1 VLGLQAHIQLGTY
14 CCLVH
19 LQEVCLQL
27 QQFAANS
34 TLPACHQYACT
45 LASIRG
51 LVFYST
57 PHQALPRL
65 ALPEY
70 EYVLPDMASVCQK
83 FRALCS
89 KHGWRTL
96 GVGAE
101 VQVRGCL
108 QASVLRHMHRAN
120 SLLAQALVCRG
131 I

>member
-1 VLGLQAHIQLGTY
+1 MFQCWNHNRVYNQAIAAVLW
-14 CCLVH
+14 C

-27 QQFAANS
+27 QQFAPNP
-34 TLPACHQYACT
+34 TLPACHRQQYACT

-51 LVFYST
+51 LIFYST

-89 KHGWRTL
+89 QHGWRTL
-96 GVGAE
+96 GVGAA
-101 VQVRGCL
+101 VQVRG
-108 QASVLRHMHRAN
+108 H
-120 SLLAQALVCRG
+120 
-131 I
+131 